1 MAVSLF
7 RLRQICIV
15 LIVCLS
21 VFYLLSAGW
30 TYNHIDLEK
39 SDWVVKQKNS
49 KLVNES
55 PLSGSD
61 PTPNK
66 QKSASLLKHDDI
78 NVVIVNSDSRISAD
92 AGANR
97 ATSNVTTT
105 YSFNQTKCNIP
116 KLNIDSP
123 EVSHFFK
130 PATPLNCNKAA
141 SNWVYLDQDG
151 KVVFSKERKS
161 ARCSISYFQRKDD
174 NTNSYEPY
182 VDLHEGDLMK
192 QDFARVKCMDGIH
205 KWSSLLMSI
214 AENGSLKKKLE
225 DKKSDNPNV
234 LDVYFLGFDSLSQMS
249 FRRKLKKTVTV
260 LEDIIGSVV
269 LNGYNIVGD
278 GTPQAFIPILT
289 AQTEVELPL
298 TRKRF
303 KEANYV
309 DDVYPFIWKNFSDAG
324 YVTAYG
330 EDAFNIGTFTYRLKG
345 FRYQPTDHYTRT
357 FFKDVEES
365 IGYGV
370 RCIGSVPLHRRL
382 PFFSISLPR
391 RFRNTDIGALM
402 HKNLLSNVD
411 RLSTPFD
418 IHATLMDILHVPS
431 LEQLRTVQNPSQKR
445 SLSLFRPMTED
456 RSCDQ
461 AGVEPHWCSCLDW
474 QDSLKEPEDA
484 AISNKLANIVVQVI
498 NEQLKNVTDLCAP
511 LLLDNLIQAKKL
523 VPNSG
528 VLHYKNVKDADGFV
542 TDLSGSTKATFAHFQ
557 LKLQTKPGNAIYEIT
572 LFYDYTLKKATV
584 DLNSISH
591 VNKFGDAPH
600 CIIDSN
606 YFLATYCVCYDK
618 IN

>member
-15 LIVCLS
+15 LVVCLS

-30 TYNHIDLEK
+30 TYNHIDLEE

-55 PLSGSD
+55 PLSGFD
-61 PTPNK
+61 PTPNE

-78 NVVIVNSDSRISAD
+78 DVVIVNSDSRISAD

-97 ATSNVTTT
+97 ATSNAATT

-123 EVSHFFK
+123 EVSRFFK

-161 ARCSISYFQRKDD
+161 ARCSVSYFQRKDD

-205 KWSSLLMSI
+205 KWSSLLISI

-249 FRRKLKKTVTV
+249 FRRKLKKTVKV
-260 LEDIIGSVV
+260 LEDVIGSVV

-370 RCIGSVPLHRRL
+370 RCIGSVPLHRMWLDYARNFMRIYQDLPRFLLLHQSILSHDDINLVEVEDEDVANHLTQMQNEGLFDNALVIVMADHGHRFAKLRQTQQGQLEERL

-498 NEQLKNVTDLCAP
+498 NEQLRNVTDLCAP
-511 LLLDNLIQAKKL
+511 LLLDNLIQAKK
-523 VPNSG
+523 
-528 VLHYKNVKDADGFV
+528 
-542 TDLSGSTKATFAHFQ
+542 
-557 LKLQTKPGNAIYEIT
+557 
-572 LFYDYTLKKATV
+572 
-584 DLNSISH
+584 
-591 VNKFGDAPH
+591 
-600 CIIDSN
+600 
-606 YFLATYCVCYDK
+606 
-618 IN
+618 